1 MDDASASTIQSP
13 TALTPQRRVN
23 TWDTVVQAAV
33 TATAT
38 ATVATRTVIATATVI
53 TT

>member
-1 MDDASASTIQSP
+1 MDDVSASTIQSL

-33 TATAT
+33 TAT
-38 ATVATRTVIATATVI
+38 VATRTVIATATVI

>member
-13 TALTPQRRVN
+13 TALTPQRLVN

-33 TATAT
+33 TAT